1 MDAWSGICTL
11 EISNDFGQ
19 DSVFLLNAN
28 ELGRRDIKKR
38 NMQEYKS
45 ILFRSQEP
53 DPSTYEIKELDKIVL
68 NMDNVKIF

>member
-11 EISNDFGQ
+11 ERSNDFGQ
-19 DSVFLLNAN
+19 GIVFLWNAN
-28 ELGRRDIKKR
+28 ELGRRDIKQR

-53 DPSTYEIKELDKIVL
+53 DSSTYEVKELDKIVMS
-68 NMDNVKIF
+68 MDNVKIF

>member
-11 EISNDFGQ
+11 ERSNDFGQ
-19 DSVFLLNAN
+19 DSVFLWNAN
-28 ELGRRDIKKR
+28 ELGRRDIKQR

-53 DPSTYEIKELDKIVL
+53 DSSTYEVKLDKIVMS
-68 NMDNVKIF
+68 MDNVKIF

>member
-19 DSVFLLNAN
+19 DSVFLWNAN
-28 ELGRRDIKKR
+28 ELERKDIKKR